1 MNNEEDKD
9 VIPNPRRKV
18 VVNPPERYIP
28 EHVKRGINQIPLSGG
43 GEEQIWTGNKDEVL
57 PEYTD
62 TATISVDE
70 VPDVPE
76 SKFKTNLEPVVSQS
90 QDFTLGTIKP
100 GNYLLI
106 YNDSPVA
113 VGDVET
119 IKQYIILNNEIP
131 EDEFIVLK
139 KCEIKVGIFI
149 KG

>member
-1 MNNEEDKD
+1 MNEEDKD

-18 VVNPPERYIP
+18 VVTPPEKYIP
-28 EHVKRGINQIPLSGG
+28 EHVKMKLNQIPLSGG
-43 GEEQIWTGNKDEVL
+43 GKDQIWTGAKEEVL
-57 PEYTD
+57 PEYND
-62 TATISVDE
+62 TTTITVGE
-70 VPDVPE
+70 VPNIPE
-76 SKFKTNLEPVVSQS
+76 NKFKSAFEPVVSQES
-90 QDFTLGTIKP
+90 DFTLGTIKP
-100 GNYLLI
+100 GNYILI

-119 IKQYIILNNEIP
+119 IKQFIILNKDIP

>member
-1 MNNEEDKD
+1 MNKEEDD
-9 VIPNPRRKV
+9 NIPVIPNPRRKV
-18 VVNPPERYIP
+18 VIP
-28 EHVKRGINQIPLSGG
+28 TDDIKKGMNQIPLSGG
-43 GEEQIWTGNKDEVL
+43 GEEQIWTGKSDVL

-62 TATISVDE
+62 KATITVDE
-70 VPDVPE
+70 VPSIPD
-76 SKFKTNLEPVVSQS
+76 SKFKSTIDPVVSQES
-90 QDFTLGTIKP
+90 DFSLSTIKP
-100 GNYLLI
+100 GNYILI

-131 EDEFIVLK
+131 EDQFIVLK